1 MTVAGHSCRAGG
13 GWGRFPRRRRERG
26 QRRERGRRRLRLVG
40 GEARA
45 RRGGCLLL
53 WRRGRGHALL
63 HRRLGQRSQIIFGGA
78 GEGGNFFI
86 SDGAA
91 TGTGHGSL
99 IVGDIFANYVG
110 LSVGGCGGGAAQHS
124 GSFIGGGGGGGG
136 GLFGGGLFAGSG
148 VGLQLVSVSL

>member
-13 GWGRFPRRRRERG
+13 GRGRFPRR
-26 QRRERGRRRLRLVG
+26 RRERGRRRLRLVG

-63 HRRLGQRSQIIFGGA
+63 HRRLGQMSQIIFGGA

-99 IVGDIFANYVG
+99 VVGDILFNYVG
-110 LSVGGCGGGAAQHS
+110 LSDGVCGGGAAQHY
-124 GSFIGGGGGGGG
+124 GSFVGGEGGGGGGS
-136 GLFGGGLFAGSG
+136 FSGGLFAGSR
-148 VGLQLVSVSL
+148 VGLQPVSVSS